1 MPLKYNNLSPI
12 NPVGTDGEG
21 LTFRYI
27 QSLVHLCDQRGS
39 ETRYRVEPSGRR
51 VTLQCRSGW
60 VSAAAP
66 GNVRQTARTKNR
78 TRAQWFRHLQLMTHH
93 HKHIH
98 TWIKRT
104 QPDTTQPLNTV
115 SPPQHAEI
123 TSGESPAAGANPS
136 LQKPEITNWSEKIF
150 TPFIKIKSSLE
161 LLSRSSET
169 LHVFKIEVLKFETS
183 EDFWRAR
190 AKTVH
195 CSQLWWFVIFYM

>member
-12 NPVGTDGEG
+12 KPVGTDGEG

-115 SPPQHAEI
+115 SPPP
-123 TSGESPAAGANPS
+123 TCWDNVR
-136 LQKPEITNWSEKIF
+136 W
-150 TPFIKIKSSLE
+150 KSSCWSKSKSTEARDHKL
-161 LLSRSSET
+161 
-169 LHVFKIEVLKFETS
+169 IW
-183 EDFWRAR
+183 EDIY
-190 AKTVH
+190 T
-195 CSQLWWFVIFYM
+195 FY